1 MPSANQPQR
10 TSIFDILFWTGL
22 AGMAALIV
30 LQVVLGYFSPVRSFL
45 RPRPQQRTSAPNS
58 AAQPASQQNAKQM
71 AEAIAAGSGW
81 TPEELAEIVRLDP
94 QLEAKSWELYRRGVD
109 SLQPDEKLLVYS
121 LVKLPYA
128 RAKREQGLPL
138 TDKERQI
145 LQFGDA
151 YRIP

>member
-10 TSIFDILFWTGL
+10 TSILDLLFWTGL
-22 AGMAALIV
+22 GGMAVLIL
-30 LQVVLGYFSPVRSFL
+30 LQVVLGYFSPVRSYL
-45 RPRPQQRTSAPNS
+45 RSLPQQRASASNR
-58 AAQPASQQNAKQM
+58 AAQPAPQQNAEQM

-81 TPEELAEIVRLDP
+81 TPEELAEIVRLDS

-109 SLQPDEKLLVYS
+109 SLRPDEKLLVYS

-128 RAKREQGLPL
+128 RANRDQGLPL